1 MNLYAKLLQREEA
14 GKPITVGLIG
24 AGKFGT
30 MFLTQARATPGIHVV
45 GVADVSVAR
54 ARSQLALSCWPQE
67 RYAATSLADARRHR
81 STFLTDDAEALIRS
95 SEVDVVID
103 ATGEPKF
110 GVRIALAA
118 IEAGKHIVMV
128 NVEADVL
135 AGPLLA
141 RKARQAGVVYSLA
154 WGDQPSIICEHVDW
168 ARACGFRVVA
178 AGKGTRYLPHYHQST
193 PETIYDILQGFIDV
207 SDRSTI
213 NPKMFNSF
221 LDGTKSGVEMTAIC
235 NATGLHSQSNGI
247 AFPPASR
254 FEISDVCRPAS
265 DGGTLEKA
273 GVTECVSSLR
283 RDGAHIPHELSH
295 GTFVVFEAPDDN
307 AYARE
312 CLREYHALP
321 DSTGR
326 YSTLYR
332 PIHLNG
338 LELGVSVASAALRN
352 EATGA
357 PICFNADVVATA
369 KRKLKTGEVLDG
381 EGGFCVWGK
390 QQPAQVSLRERYLP
404 LGLAQ
409 HVQLVRDVA
418 EGACVTWDDVAID
431 ASDQVVKIRR
441 EMEQEFGKRPA
452 RAA

>member
-1 MNLYAKLLQREEA
+1 MNIYAKLLQREES
-14 GKPITVGLIG
+14 GRPIAVGLIG

-30 MFLTQARATPGIHVV
+30 MFLTQALATPGIHVV
-45 GVADVSVAR
+45 GIADLSVAR

-67 RYAATSLADARRHR
+67 RYVAKSFADARQHR
-81 STFLTDDAEALIRS
+81 STFLTDDADALVRAP
-95 SEVDVVID
+95 EVEVVID
-103 ATGEPKF
+103 CTGEPKF
-110 GVRIALAA
+110 GVKIALAA

-193 PETIYDILQGFIDV
+193 PETIYDILQGFVDV

-213 NPKMFNSF
+213 NPKIFNSF

-235 NATGLHSQSNGI
+235 NATGLHSQSNGL

-254 FEISDVCRPAS
+254 FEISNVCRPAIA
-265 DGGTLEKA
+265 GGALEKA
-273 GVTECVSSLR
+273 GVTECVSSLC
-283 RDGAHIPHELSH
+283 RDGSPIAHELSH
-295 GTFVVFEAPDDN
+295 GTFVVFEAPEDN

-338 LELGVSVASAALRN
+338 LELGVSVASVALRN

-369 KRKLKTGEVLDG
+369 KRKLKAGEVLDG

-390 QQPAQVSLRERYLP
+390 QQPAEVSLREGYLP

-409 HVQLVRDVA
+409 NVELVRDVA

-431 ASDQVVKIRR
+431 TSDPVVKVRR
-441 EMEQEFGKRPA
+441 KMEQEFGTRPA